1 MSNSVTYSDK
11 METAL
16 NTPQLLC
23 REIRSRKARM
33 NVANGQIFSAGQ
45 EIRIPI
51 SLQNGVIAQNS
62 AMFYATLVKT
72 GISDAAVVDFSTFSL
87 FDSVRVEAGAGGG
100 ATILELCDDIGL
112 FYNFL
117 TMNTN
122 SLSDL
127 QYNQL
132 TNRGATGF
140 NRATT
145 TVAIPAIAAVPS
157 AAFDVDADVTN
168 LYTMSKAGTVIPAR
182 VAAGSSSINFSLN
195 LSDAMGL
202 FTQNLVLSGTT
213 GICLVLRVAPAAS
226 QLVQGATTGTIT
238 IEKPYLMATI
248 LEGGDKYE
256 KALKDMKSGP
266 NGEVSVMFNT
276 YSRYIQ
282 NANTGGTNIQL
293 LVTDTAKSVLGYVA
307 ISRDTADITNVI
319 KYKNSS
325 SGWGAYENH
334 ALSIGGVLYPQNPI
348 SSAIENY
355 EETRDLYKVIS
366 RKHNHGSILTRD
378 QGLVGELGEARQ
390 YNGNVAGTAAVIA
403 VNLTKCDDKN
413 VWGIGANTTG
423 AQSVFLQVSY
433 TPTNPQT
440 VHIFAIR
447 QQKVHIDGM
456 GNFSVEK

>member
-1 MSNSVTYSDK
+1 MSNGVTYSDK

-16 NTPQLLC
+16 NTPPLLC

-145 TVAIPAIAAVPS
+145 TVVIPAIPQGVPAAIPAANVN
-157 AAFDVDADVTN
+157 ADVTN

-182 VAAGSSSINFSLN
+182 VAAGSESINFSLN

-238 IEKPYLMATI
+238 IEKPYLI
-248 LEGGDKYE
+248 LKECVKR
-256 KALKDMKSGP
+256 
-266 NGEVSVMFNT
+266 F
-276 YSRYIQ
+276 
-282 NANTGGTNIQL
+282 
-293 LVTDTAKSVLGYVA
+293 
-307 ISRDTADITNVI
+307 
-319 KYKNSS
+319 
-325 SGWGAYENH
+325 
-334 ALSIGGVLYPQNPI
+334 
-348 SSAIENY
+348 
-355 EETRDLYKVIS
+355 
-366 RKHNHGSILTRD
+366 
-378 QGLVGELGEARQ
+378 
-390 YNGNVAGTAAVIA
+390 
-403 VNLTKCDDKN
+403 
-413 VWGIGANTTG
+413 
-423 AQSVFLQVSY
+423 
-433 TPTNPQT
+433 
-440 VHIFAIR
+440 
-447 QQKVHIDGM
+447 
-456 GNFSVEK
+456 